1 MGESAP
7 VIVHLTIRNHAQQR
21 KDARDGRIK
30 NTARRANGM
39 TRKLKYA
46 ATERVIIG
54 LSLWTGMIRVI
65 SGRTKHDK
73 IHNRRNHR
81 HWDCVTCGGAA
92 VAKDG
97 RYERYV
103 EGDGLNVDKKSG

>member
-21 KDARDGRIK
+21 KDARDMRIK

-46 ATERVIIG
+46 ATERVNIG

-65 SGRTKHDK
+65 SGRDTRDE
-73 IHNRRNHR
+73 N
-81 HWDCVTCGGAA
+81 
-92 VAKDG
+92 AKTQ
-97 RYERYV
+97 
-103 EGDGLNVDKKSG
+103 SPSA